1 MKNTDS
7 IDKISGLQ
15 QAKIEWNESLLAKY
29 NISGPRYTSYP
40 TALEFS
46 DDYKSSDYLTCLQ
59 ELPEDKSLSLYI
71 HIPFC
76 QNICYYCACN
86 KIITKDKSRAEKY
99 IENLIKEIRLV
110 SANIGNNKL
119 RQIHWGGGTPTYLS
133 IEQITQIMQ
142 AIRDCFTVPNEDST
156 EISIEIDPRAIPIED
171 IKHLAELGFNRMS
184 MGVQDF
190 DVIVQ
195 KAVNRVQSFEMTRDM
210 IVEARKYGFKSINL
224 DLIYGLPFQT
234 KQTFTKTLKQVM
246 DISPDRI
253 SVFNYAHLPHRF
265 KPQRRISSDKLP
277 SAVEKLSI
285 FQYITESLQEN
296 GYVYIGMD
304 HFAKPDDELAIA
316 QKEGCLHRNFQG
328 YTTHEEY
335 ELIGVGVS
343 SIGSINGHYH
353 QNVRDTDS
361 YYSALSKNEIP
372 SWRGAK
378 VNDDD
383 LIRKRVIFDLI
394 CHFRLDM
401 DKVAGDF
408 SIDFAQYFSQELDML
423 LPFIEDELIEVSEHE
438 IKVTNKG
445 RLLIRNICMVF
456 DAYLNELHTIN
467 SFSKV
472 I

>member
-1 MKNTDS
+1 M
-7 IDKISGLQ
+7 Q
-15 QAKIEWNESLLAKY
+15 QSKLEWDEPLLAKY

-40 TALEFS
+40 TALEFTEE
-46 DDYKSSDYLTCLQ
+46 YKTEDYLTCLK
-59 ELPEDKSLSLYI
+59 ELPQEKSLSLYI

-86 KIITKDKSRAEKY
+86 KIITKHKSKAEEY
-99 IENLIKEIRLV
+99 VENLIKEIRMV
-110 SANIGNNKL
+110 AAHVGGNKL

-133 IEQITQIMQ
+133 ITQITDIMS
-142 AIRDCFTVPNEDST
+142 AIRESFEVPDEDST

-171 IKHLAELGFNRMS
+171 IKHLAALGFNRMS

-190 DVIVQ
+190 DLKVQ
-195 KAVNRVQSFEMTRDM
+195 TAVNRVQSFEMTKEM
-210 IVEARKYGFKSINL
+210 IDEARKYGFKSINL

-234 KQTFTKTLKQVM
+234 KQTFERTLQLVM
-246 DISPDRI
+246 EISPDRI

-265 KPQRRISSDKLP
+265 KPQRRISSEDLP

-285 FQYITESLQEN
+285 FQYIIENLQEN
-296 GYVYIGMD
+296 GFLYIGMD

-316 QKEGCLHRNFQG
+316 QKNNCLHRNFQG

-353 QNVRDTDS
+353 QNVRDVDS
-361 YYSALSKNEIP
+361 YYEALDKNLLP
-372 SWRGAK
+372 SWRGVK

-383 LIRKRVIFDLI
+383 ILRKRVIFDLI
-394 CHFRLDM
+394 CHFQLDM
-401 DKVAGDF
+401 ANVDREF
-408 SIDFAQYFSQELDML
+408 NIQFEQYFESELGML
-423 LPFIEDELIEVSEHE
+423 EPFIEDELVIVTNRT
-438 IKVTNKG
+438 IVVTNKG
-445 RLLIRNICMVF
+445 RLLIRNICMLF

>member
-1 MKNTDS
+1 M
-7 IDKISGLQ
+7 Q
-15 QAKIEWNESLLAKY
+15 QSKLEWDESLLAKY

-46 DDYKSSDYLTCLQ
+46 ESFQSADYLTCLK
-59 ELPEDKSLSLYI
+59 ELPDNKSLSLYI

-86 KIITKDKSRAEKY
+86 KIITKERDKAAQYVEY
-99 IENLIKEIRLV
+99 LIKEIRLV
-110 SANIGNNKL
+110 AAEIGDNKL

-133 IEQITQIMQ
+133 IDQITEIMST
-142 AIRDCFTVPNEDST
+142 IRQVFDVPREEST

-171 IKHLAELGFNRMS
+171 IKHLAKLGFNRMS

-190 DVIVQ
+190 DMKVQ

-210 IVEARKYGFKSINL
+210 IEEARVYGFKSINL

-234 KQTFTKTLKQVM
+234 KKTFEQTLKLVM

-265 KPQRRISSDKLP
+265 KPQRRINNDDLP

-285 FQYITESLQEN
+285 FEYIIENLQQN
-296 GYVYIGMD
+296 GYLYIGMD

-316 QKEGCLHRNFQG
+316 QQAGRLHRNFQG
-328 YTTHEEY
+328 YTTHQEY
-335 ELIGVGVS
+335 QLIGVGVS
-343 SIGSINGHYH
+343 SIGSINGQYH
-353 QNVRDTDS
+353 QNVRDIDGYYQALDKDS
-361 YYSALSKNEIP
+361 LP
-372 SWRGAK
+372 SWRGVK

-383 LIRKRVIFDLI
+383 RLRKRVIFDLI
-394 CHFRLDM
+394 CHFELDIKAIELQF
-401 DKVAGDF
+401 DINF
-408 SIDFAQYFSQELDML
+408 SQYFANELEML
-423 LPFIEDELIEVSEHE
+423 KPFVEDRLVELGNNSLA
-438 IKVTNKG
+438 VTNRG
-445 RLLIRNICMVF
+445 RLLIRNICMLF
-456 DAYLNELHTIN
+456 DAYLNELHVIN

>member
-1 MKNTDS
+1 M
-7 IDKISGLQ
+7 Q
-15 QAKIEWNESLLAKY
+15 QAKLEWDGALLEKY

-46 DDYKSSDYLTCLQ
+46 EDYKSQDYVTCLEQ
-59 ELPEDKSLSLYI
+59 LSDEKSLSLYI

-99 IENLIKEIRLV
+99 VENLIKEIRLV
-110 SANIGNNKL
+110 SSHIGNNKL

-133 IEQITQIMQ
+133 IKQLTEIMQ
-142 AIRDCFTVPNEDST
+142 TIRVSFEVPKGEST
-156 EISIEIDPRAIPIED
+156 EISIEIDPRAIPFED

-190 DVIVQ
+190 DLKVQ

-210 IVEARKYGFKSINL
+210 IIEARKYGFKSINL

-234 KQTFTKTLKQVM
+234 KQTFEQTLNLVM
-246 DISPDRI
+246 EISPDRI

-265 KPQRRISSDKLP
+265 KPQRRIDSADLP
-277 SAVEKLSI
+277 SAIEKLSI
-285 FQYITESLQEN
+285 FEYIIENLQEN
-296 GYVYIGMD
+296 GYLYIGMD

-316 QKEGCLHRNFQG
+316 QKQGCLHRNFQG

-361 YYSALSKNEIP
+361 YYSALNKNELP
-372 SWRGAK
+372 SWRGVK

-383 LIRKRVIFDLI
+383 VLRKRVIFDLI
-394 CHFRLDM
+394 CHFQLDM
-401 DKVAGDF
+401 NKVERDF
-408 SIDFAQYFSQELDML
+408 DINFEQYFAQELKMLTPFVEDDLVSIVKRDTSQRK
-423 LPFIEDELIEVSEHE
+423 II
-438 IKVTNKG
+438 ITNRG

-456 DAYLNELHTIN
+456 DAYLNELHMLN

>member
-1 MKNTDS
+1 M
-7 IDKISGLQ
+7 Q
-15 QAKIEWNESLLAKY
+15 QTKLEWDESLLAKY

-40 TALEFS
+40 TALEFTE
-46 DDYKSSDYLTCLQ
+46 DYDQQSYLTCLNQ
-59 ELPEDKSLSLYI
+59 LPENKSLSLYI

-86 KIITKDKSRAEKY
+86 KIITKDRSKSDKY
-99 IENLIKEIRLV
+99 VENLLKEIILV
-110 SANIGNNKL
+110 SAQIGDNKL

-133 IEQITQIMQ
+133 IEQIAKIMNT
-142 AIRDCFTVPNEDST
+142 IRESFDVPDEDST
-156 EISIEIDPRAIPIED
+156 EISIEIDPRALDISD
-171 IKHLAELGFNRMS
+171 IKTLAQLGFNRMS

-190 DVIVQ
+190 DLKVQ
-195 KAVNRVQSFEMTRDM
+195 QAVNRVQSYEMTRDM
-210 IVEARKYGFKSINL
+210 IDEARAYGFKSINL

-234 KQTFTKTLKQVM
+234 KQTFEQTLKLVM

-265 KPQRRISSDKLP
+265 KPQRRINSEDLP

-285 FQYITESLQEN
+285 FQYIIENLQQN
-296 GYVYIGMD
+296 GYLYIGMD

-316 QKEGCLHRNFQG
+316 QKQGCLHRNFQG

-353 QNVRDTDS
+353 QNVRDIEE
-361 YYSALSKNEIP
+361 YYQALANDQLP
-372 SWRGAK
+372 SWRGVE
-378 VNDDD
+378 VNTDD
-383 LIRKRVIFDLI
+383 LLRKRVIFDLI
-394 CHFRLDM
+394 CHFELTMSKIEQDY
-401 DKVAGDF
+401 
-408 SIDFAQYFSQELDML
+408 SIDFKRYFSNELAML
-423 LPFIEDELIEVSEHE
+423 APFVEDALVQIDNDA
-438 IKVTNKG
+438 IKVTNRG
-445 RLLIRNICMVF
+445 RLLIRNICMLF
-456 DAYLNELHTIN
+456 DAYMNELHVIN

>member
-1 MKNTDS
+1 M
-7 IDKISGLQ
+7 Q
-15 QAKIEWNESLLAKY
+15 QTKLEWDESLLAKY

-46 DDYKSSDYLTCLQ
+46 EDYDQQNYLTCLNQ
-59 ELPEDKSLSLYI
+59 LTEDKSLSVYI

-86 KIITKDKSRAEKY
+86 KIITKDRSKSDKY
-99 IENLIKEIRLV
+99 VDNLIKEIGLV
-110 SANIGNNKL
+110 SDHIGNNKL

-133 IEQITQIMQ
+133 IEQITKIMD
-142 AIRDCFTVPNEDST
+142 AIRGSFDVPDEDST
-156 EISIEIDPRAIPIED
+156 EISIEIDPRALEITD
-171 IKHLAELGFNRMS
+171 IKALAELGFNRMS

-190 DVIVQ
+190 DLKVQ
-195 KAVNRVQSFEMTRDM
+195 QAVNRVQSYEMTRDM
-210 IVEARKYGFKSINL
+210 IEEARNYGFKSINL

-234 KQTFTKTLKQVM
+234 KQTFEQTLKLVM

-265 KPQRRISSDKLP
+265 KPQRRINSEDLP

-285 FQYITESLQEN
+285 FQYIIENLQKN
-296 GYVYIGMD
+296 GYLYIGMD

-316 QKEGCLHRNFQG
+316 QKQGCLHRNFQG

-353 QNVRDTDS
+353 QNVRDIEE
-361 YYSALSKNEIP
+361 YYQALDKEQLP
-372 SWRGAK
+372 SWRG
-378 VNDDD
+378 VEVNNDD
-383 LIRKRVIFDLI
+383 LLRKRVIFDLI
-394 CHFRLDM
+394 CHFELAM
-401 DKVAGDF
+401 SKVEQEY
-408 SIDFAQYFSQELDML
+408 SIDFKQYFSNELSML
-423 LPFIEDELIEVSEHE
+423 EPFIQDGLVQIENDK
-438 IKVTNKG
+438 IMVTNRG

-456 DAYLNELHTIN
+456 DAYLNELHVIN